1 MRGFGFAAFAAG
13 VAVGAATV
21 YAVVK
26 KRYEAIAQEE
36 IDSVK
41 AAFSGREDACGSKEE
56 EGDGQE
62 KEQSRRMASR
72 AREKA
77 DVTEY
82 ASVLRKAGYARK
94 SEKTDPDRPYVITP
108 DEFGEKDGYDQISF
122 TYYADGVLANDADEV
137 IEDAEN
143 TVGDALSHFGE
154 YEEDSVFVRC
164 DRLRCDYE
172 ILLDR
177 RRYAEV
183 FRVHPKKVEI
193 R

>member
-1 MRGFGFAAFAAG
+1 MKGFSFAAFAIGA
-13 VAVGAATV
+13 AVGAAMA

-41 AAFSGREDACGSKEE
+41 AAFSSREDDCGSKEE
-56 EGDGQE
+56 EEGGQE
-62 KEQSRRMASR
+62 HSRRMASR

-82 ASVLRKAGYARK
+82 ASVLRKAGYARE
-94 SEKTDPDRPYVITP
+94 SEKREPGQPYVITP

-122 TYYADGVLANDADEV
+122 TYYSDGVLANDANEV
-137 IEDAEN
+137 IEDVEEV
-143 TVGDALSHFGE
+143 VGDALSHFGE

-177 RRYAEV
+177 RRYADV